1 VISNH
6 FTHNQWI
13 AILLAAFFV
22 GLAKSGLS
30 GFGLLPVVIM
40 ARAFPALQ
48 STGIVL
54 PMLICGDL
62 VAVAFYRRHAV
73 WSHVWRLLP
82 PAVIG
87 IVAGFFAMQGIPAAL
102 FKPVIGWI
110 VLMMVLL
117 HCARQLRPAAFERVP
132 HQRWFAWLL
141 GGWAGF
147 TTMTANAAGP
157 VATLYLLA
165 VGLPKF
171 GFIGTGAWFFCIIN
185 LVKVPF
191 SAHLGLINPA
201 SLTLNLAAA
210 PVVAVAVLAGRKIVA
225 LIPQKLFEQLALLF
239 SAAAAVKFIWF

>member
-1 VISNH
+1 MTYTSS
-6 FTHNQWI
+6 QWT
-13 AILLAAFFV
+13 AVLLSALFV

-30 GFGLLPVVIM
+30 GFGLLPVVLM
-40 ARAFPALQ
+40 ARAFPAME

-82 PAVIG
+82 PAAAGIVIG
-87 IVAGFFAMQGIPAAL
+87 YFAMQRIPAAL
-102 FKPVIGWI
+102 FKPAIGWI
-110 VLMMVLL
+110 VLVMVLL
-117 HCARQLRPAAFERVP
+117 HYRRQLRPALYEKMP
-132 HQRWFAWLL
+132 HQPWFAWLL
-141 GGWAGF
+141 GGWAGV

-171 GFIGTGAWFFCIIN
+171 EFVGTGAWFFCIIN

-191 SAHLGLINPA
+191 SAHLGLINPG

-210 PVVAVAVLAGRKIVA
+210 PVVALAVLVGRKIVA
-225 LIPQKLFEQLALLF
+225 LLPQKLFEQLALLF
-239 SAAAAVKFIWF
+239 SAAAAVKLIWF